1 LSDDRAGI
9 AGENGGELI
18 HPCKILSTY
27 LQIDR
32 PYWLAWAQI
41 YGVGAITIHRLHE
54 HFGDLASAWYATPA
68 ELLEVDGLGTIGLE
82 KICDARKSIEP
93 EDFIEQHLERNP
105 HFWTPA
111 DPTYP
116 QLLLETATAPPV
128 LYYRGLVDKSEN
140 LGHQLTIGIVG
151 TRDITSYGRRWT
163 QKIAVALAEQGY
175 SIISG
180 LAEGVDTEA
189 HYGCLAVGG
198 RTVAVV
204 GTGLDVVYPARN
216 QALAEKI
223 WEEGLMVS
231 EYPAGTRPD
240 RGHFPARNRI
250 IAGLSRAVLVMEAP
264 KKSGALITAHLANE
278 FCRDVYVLPGG
289 LDNPQSIGCLGLLD
303 RGAQLILSTEQLLTN
318 LQTLRPV
325 EMPPAPAP
333 VQQTMLPLFLPQP
346 VAPPLLAPHLAKIL
360 AVVDRS
366 PISFDAIV
374 SKTAIPSS
382 EVSSGLLELELENL
396 VTQLPG
402 MQYQR
407 I

>member
-1 LSDDRAGI
+1 LS
-9 AGENGGELI
+9 N
-18 HPCKILSTY
+18 Y

-41 YGVGAITIHRLHE
+41 AGVGAITIHRLHD
-54 HFGDLASAWYATPA
+54 HFGDLASAWYAEPA
-68 ELLEVDGLGTIGLE
+68 ELLEVEGLGNLSIE
-82 KICDARKSIEP
+82 RICAARKLIEP
-93 EDFIEQHLERNP
+93 EEFIEQHLEQNP
-105 HFWTPA
+105 LFWTPA
-111 DPTYP
+111 DPAYP

-140 LGHQLTIGIVG
+140 LGHQMTIGIVG
-151 TRDITSYGRRWT
+151 TRDITNYGRKWT
-163 QKIAVALAEQGY
+163 QKISVALAEQGY

-180 LAEGVDTEA
+180 LAQGVDTEA
-189 HYGCLAVGG
+189 HQGCLAVGG

-204 GTGLDVVYPARN
+204 GTGLDVVYPTRN

-264 KKSGALITAHLANE
+264 QKSGALITAHLANE

-289 LDNPQSIGCLGLLD
+289 LDHPQSIGCLGLID

-318 LQTLRPV
+318 LQALRPV
-325 EMPPAPAP
+325 EMPVAPEP
-333 VQQTMLPLFLPQP
+333 VKQTVLPLFLPHF
-346 VAPPLLAPHLAKIL
+346 VAPPPLAPHLAKIL
-360 AVVDRS
+360 AVVDKS
-366 PISFDAIV
+366 PVSFDSIV
-374 SKTAIPSS
+374 SQTKMSS
-382 EVSSGLLELELENL
+382 PEVSSGLLELELENL

-407 I
+407 S

>member
-1 LSDDRAGI
+1 LSDDRTRI
-9 AGENGGELI
+9 VSEDCSELI
-18 HPCKILSTY
+18 HPSKTLSTY

-68 ELLEVDGLGTIGLE
+68 ELLEVEGLGTIGIE
-82 KICDARKSIEP
+82 KICEARKSIEP
-93 EDFIEQHLERNP
+93 EEFIEQHLEQNP
-105 HFWTPA
+105 YFWTPA
-111 DPTYP
+111 DPAYP

-128 LYYRGLVDKSEN
+128 LYYRGLVDTAEN

-151 TRDITSYGRRWT
+151 TREITSYGRKWT
-163 QKIAVALAEQGY
+163 QKISVALAEQGY

-189 HYGCLAVGG
+189 HQGCLAVGG

-223 WEEGLMVS
+223 WAEGLMVS

-289 LDNPQSIGCLGLLD
+289 LDNLQSLGCLGLID
-303 RGAQLILSTEQLLTN
+303 RGAQLILSTEQLLN
-318 LQTLRPV
+318 SLQALRPV
-325 EMPPAPAP
+325 AMPPAPAP
-333 VQQTMLPLFLPQP
+333 MQHTLPIFLS
-346 VAPPLLAPHLAKIL
+346 PPAAQHPLAPRLAKIL
-360 AVVDRS
+360 AAVDRS
-366 PISFDAIV
+366 PVSFDAIV
-374 SKTAIPSS
+374 SQTAISS
-382 EVSSGLLELELENL
+382 AEVSSGLLELELENL

-407 I
+407 V

>member
-1 LSDDRAGI
+1 
-9 AGENGGELI
+9 
-18 HPCKILSTY
+18 LSTY

-41 YGVGAITIHRLHE
+41 SGVGAITIHRLHN

-68 ELLEVDGLGTIGLE
+68 ELLEVEGIGNLSIDR
-82 KICDARKSIEP
+82 ICDARKLIEP
-93 EDFIEQHLERNP
+93 EEFIEQHSEQNP
-105 HFWTPA
+105 NFWTPA
-111 DPTYP
+111 DPAYP

-128 LYYRGLVDKSEN
+128 LYYRGLVNKAEN

-151 TRDITSYGRRWT
+151 TRNITSYGRKWT

-180 LAEGVDTEA
+180 LAEGIDTEA
-189 HYGCLAVGG
+189 HQGCLAVGG

-204 GTGLDVVYPARN
+204 GSGLDVVYPPRN

-264 KKSGALITAHLANE
+264 QKSGALITAHLANE

-289 LDNPQSIGCLGLLD
+289 LDHPQSIGCLGLID
-303 RGAQLILSTEQLLTN
+303 RGAQLILGIEQLLTN
-318 LQTLRPV
+318 LQALRPV
-325 EMPPAPAP
+325 QMPPAPEP
-333 VQQTMLPLFLPQP
+333 VKQTVLPLFLPQFT
-346 VAPPLLAPHLAKIL
+346 APPLLAPHLAKIL
-360 AVVDRS
+360 AVVDKS
-366 PISFDAIV
+366 PVSFDSIV
-374 SKTAIPSS
+374 SQTALSS
-382 EVSSGLLELELENL
+382 PEVSSGLLELELENL

-407 I
+407 S